1 MAEAVV
7 MPITLPDRD
16 MMRQHLEHLFG
27 GDLDG
32 CHDGLIEI
40 AWTSS
45 TPDKSGRHSL
55 RHAQL
60 FPVDALDQAI
70 DEAYRQNCIPKQ
82 NVYVGAALRKPDTP
96 PFGRGEDSDFYA
108 ATCVFV
114 DLDDGDAT
122 RHARTRYAAAPPTRV
137 VVTGRHPDLRAQCWW
152 RLETPERDPDRFRT
166 MNEALCARL
175 YGDPTVVN
183 PSRVMRLGG
192 SIAWPL
198 KEGRQL
204 EVTEVTKPSANART
218 FYIDALLMEAFP
230 PLPQINGT
238 KPSVDRSAVHSTNS
252 LGLDDGK
259 IIDGREAYMRDT
271 VMACFVE
278 YVGENGAEPEP
289 GELFDIV
296 WPQYSAKV
304 DLSGRPGRGADEVM
318 DKCVQIA
325 RRFARGQLPHLP
337 DLNAVVAS
345 YQAKKAQAAPRPESA
360 AAPLPSPAVDDE
372 PFSAASL
379 VGEPPPRE
387 WLVPNWLP
395 RGTVTALYGDG
406 GVGKTLLAQQLANC
420 LATGGDFMGL
430 AVPKG
435 RALGVFCEDDKDEL
449 WRRQNA
455 IERASGITLRA
466 QVSDLF
472 LWPRV
477 GHDNVL
483 VNFDMTGLA
492 KAGAFLEKLR
502 ARVAEMR
509 PDLLI
514 LDTAADLFGGNENNR
529 TQVNQFV
536 KHVLGGFVVDF
547 GCTVLLLAHPSMSG
561 LSSGSGA
568 GGSTAWNNAVR
579 SRWYLSRPETG
590 LQDQRVLTRKKANYA
605 ASGDDQKIEMV
616 WENGALTTQ
625 PGPDTV
631 DKINLGAIKRAV
643 ADAVEAEWLAGR
655 PVGSQNSGRPWRSV
669 LPRLVRHEP
678 ALVLRA
684 FVELERD
691 GVISKD
697 HGDTHKR
704 GYKVLSNA

>member
-40 AWTSS
+40 AWTRS
-45 TPDKSGRHSL
+45 TPDKSGRYPL
-55 RHAQL
+55 CHAQL
-60 FPVDALDQAI
+60 FQVDQIEEAI
-70 DEAYRQNCIPKQ
+70 EEAYRQNCVPNQ

-96 PFGRGEDSDFYA
+96 PFGRGDDSDFYA
-108 ATCVFV
+108 ATCVWA
-114 DLDDGDAT
+114 DLDDGDAA
-122 RHARTRYAAAPPTRV
+122 RHARSRYAAAPPTRI
-137 VVTGRHPDLRAQCWW
+137 VVTGRFPDLRAQCWW
-152 RLETPERDPDRFRT
+152 RLETPERDPERFRA
-166 MNEALCARL
+166 MNEAVCAHL
-175 YGDPTVVN
+175 YGDPSVVN
-183 PSRVMRLGG
+183 PGRVMRLGG
-192 SIAWPL
+192 SVAWPL
-198 KEGRQL
+198 KAGRQIEL
-204 EVTEVTKPSANART
+204 TEVKSPADRAPT
-218 FYIDALLMEAFP
+218 FYVDTILQGAFP
-230 PLPQINGT
+230 PRPQINGT
-238 KPSVDRSAVHSTNS
+238 KPAAERQAAHGTNS
-252 LGLDDGK
+252 LGLSDDK
-259 IIDGREAYMRDT
+259 IVDGREAYMRDT

-296 WPQYSAKV
+296 WPQYSAKA
-304 DLSGRPGRGADEVM
+304 DLVGRPGRGADEVM
-318 DKCVQIA
+318 DKCVQIC

-345 YQAKKAQAAPRPESA
+345 YQAKKAQVAPRAESA
-360 AAPLPSPAVDDE
+360 TTPLPSLSVE
-372 PFSAASL
+372 VVPFSAAAL
-379 VGEPPPRE
+379 VGEPPARE

-395 RGTVTALYGDG
+395 KGTVTALYGDG

-420 LATGGDFMGL
+420 IATGADFMGL

-449 WRRQNA
+449 WRRQHA
-455 IERASGITLRA
+455 IERAAGISLRA

-502 ARVAEMR
+502 AHVATMR
-509 PDLLI
+509 PHLLI

-561 LSSGSGA
+561 LASGSGA

-643 ADAVEAEWLAGR
+643 VDAVEAEWLAGR
-655 PVGSQNSGRPWRSV
+655 PIGAQNSSRPWKEV
-669 LPRLVRHEP
+669 MPRLVHQER

-684 FVELERD
+684 FVELERE

-704 GYKVLSNA
+704 GYKVLQNA